1 VGYHRGEK
9 HQAARKRSNFQNARW
24 ASNVLTGKAKGWGE
38 SESLSV
44 QVVPNDV
51 LKLRSFADDL
61 ERKAFGEDRPSPE
74 ECDPEWHELS
84 KRWFKGS
91 PTVTAWITAALPDP
105 DGDLMLW

>member
-1 VGYHRGEK
+1 MSFDKSGEWVTIAEKSIKRRGS
-9 HQAARKRSNFQNARW
+9 ARISRTPDGH
-24 ASNVLTGKAKGWGE
+24 LTFSLGKAKGWGE

-84 KRWFKGS
+84 KRWF
-91 PTVTAWITAALPDP
+91 
-105 DGDLMLW
+105 